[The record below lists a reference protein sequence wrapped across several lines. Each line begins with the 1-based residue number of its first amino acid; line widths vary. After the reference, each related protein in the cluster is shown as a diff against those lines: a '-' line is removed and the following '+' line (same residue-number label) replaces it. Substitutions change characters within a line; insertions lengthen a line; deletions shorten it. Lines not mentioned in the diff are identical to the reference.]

1 MIGGVTR
8 HMSPHLHGVPHLH
21 VNRSLGCVPHRI
33 ALAPTRKPCRI
44 GLLFTHKW
52 FVCDFCN
59 GAKLHHDDL
68 ESGFSHTGYVSVTL
82 CHSVFRCLAVAVH
95 SLVERI
101 PCWHYLEATL
111 YTSTSKT
118 NVKNAISSELCWQDS
133 SWSPEVWSHFLGI
146 EVT

>member
-1 MIGGVTR
+1 MPGR
-8 HMSPHLHGVPHLH
+8 AS
-21 VNRSLGCVPHRI
+21 VNTEERGFRL
-33 ALAPTRKPCRI
+33 
-44 GLLFTHKW
+44 
-52 FVCDFCN
+52 DFCN

-68 ESGFSHTGYVSVTL
+68 ESGFSHIRYVAATL

-118 NVKNAISSELCWQDS
+118 NVKNAISSELC
-133 SWSPEVWSHFLGI
+133 
-146 EVT
+146 